1 MPTSARKVR
10 GQSGWSI
17 RIIPPVLSVRSR
29 GDVGIAPYA
38 NQRVLPFN
46 GARPILSCVPS
57 TPADKRAAPSPS
69 RRGHELL
76 DFGSAKF
83 FFAFLFDFSLK
94 KEYTIQAT
102 GPDSRGWEPKGPR

>member
-10 GQSGWSI
+10 GQSGWFI

-46 GARPILSCVPS
+46 GARSN
-57 TPADKRAAPSPS
+57 T
-69 RRGHELL
+69 
-76 DFGSAKF
+76 
-83 FFAFLFDFSLK
+83 
-94 KEYTIQAT
+94 
-102 GPDSRGWEPKGPR
+102 